1 MTKTEEKKLFSNWDV
16 IYKNIRTAKV
26 NSAVIEKSPENSEEL
41 YKVNAISAIIKDH
54 KPAKH
59 FTLDKIN
66 V

>member
-1 MTKTEEKKLFSNWDV
+1 MISQQYNNLQ
-16 IYKNIRTAKV
+16 IAKI

-41 YKVNAISAIIKDH
+41 HKVNAISAIIKDH
-54 KPAKH
+54 KTAKH